1 MIIVIYTV
9 SKSIYGES
17 MKVYFNYLLVLLMV
31 SGTAHS
37 QKDEF
42 AGDIFSLSLM
52 DLVNMDV
59 TIVSKREES
68 VSMAAGVVSVIT
80 SDEIQSYGATNLK
93 DVLLRMPNFYMF
105 DSSTFKASGMML
117 RGGATQHLNNHVLY
131 LINGRPL
138 RESQNGGLHSDINLM
153 FPVERIKRLEIIRG
167 PGSVLYGS
175 NAFNGV
181 LNIITR
187 EAPDEL
193 EVSVKTQNGTA
204 GYGAHSIQVGGQLT
218 DDSSFNLHGKILDH
232 TGDNFSAFDEGG
244 SLGTQENG
252 LDGEFLNLE
261 LVGYGFTLNA
271 FNNNIVVP
279 AVSGAFL
286 WSNRAD
292 FELNREFYDLSYQ
305 YDLSS
310 DWGVAAN
317 FTSNQLDRLVF
328 TESGGFS
335 EFASEGYI
343 SEITINGSISES
355 LNMVAGVSSDVVK
368 GNLYTRGGEYRTER
382 HSLYGQLEYLLSE
395 KTRLTAGVQW
405 NKPDGDDLDASPRL
419 ALVHRYSDQ
428 WHGKLLYAKAFR
440 SPYGSE
446 LYFESGFL
454 EGNDSLDPESIET
467 AEAQLIFGDESLS
480 LTTTVYYSEAEN
492 LIERA
497 LVGSANT
504 FINQPEK
511 VYYSGVEVEW
521 NKQVNETMR
530 FQGSFSHQMNED
542 ESGQDDVMAAAN
554 EMLKLGFTYRP
565 NKQLVLGI
573 WSNYFGA
580 ASKLEDL
587 EGSSAQVVNPASE
600 AVNLISL
607 NVETNL
613 GYLLENEKYQTVQ
626 VSLYANNLL
635 DEDVW
640 YPELGRRLVN
650 TFPQNH
656 SQGIY
661 AAVEVSF

>member
-1 MIIVIYTV
+1 MH
-9 SKSIYGES
+9 GEY
-17 MKVYFNYLLVLLMV
+17 MKAYVYYLLVLLVV
-31 SGTAHS
+31 SAAAHS

-42 AGDIFSLSLM
+42 SGDIFSLSLM

-153 FPVERIKRLEIIRG
+153 FPVERIERLEIIRG

-187 EAPDEL
+187 DAPDQF
-193 EVSVKTQNGTA
+193 EVSVKSQNGSA
-204 GYGAHSIQVGGQLT
+204 GYGAHSIQVGRKF
-218 DDSSFNLHGKILDH
+218 SANSAFNLHGKVLDYDGE
-232 TGDNFSAFDEGG
+232 TFSAFDEGG
-244 SLGTQENG
+244 NFGNQKNE

-261 LVGYGFTLNA
+261 LDVYGFSFNA
-271 FNNNIVVP
+271 FNNKIVVP

-292 FELNREFYDLSYQ
+292 FELNRAFYDLGYQ

-310 DWGVAAN
+310 NWGVGVN
-317 FTSNQLDRLVF
+317 FTSNQLERLVYS
-328 TESGGFS
+328 ENGSFS
-335 EFASEGYI
+335 EFLSEGYT
-343 SEITINGSISES
+343 SELTLNGSISES
-355 LNMVAGVSSDVVK
+355 LNLVAGMSSDVVK
-368 GNLYTRGGEYRTER
+368 GNLYTRGGAYRTER
-382 HSLYGQLEYLLSE
+382 QSLFAQLEYGLSE

-405 NKPDGDDLDASPRL
+405 NKPEGDDLDASPRL

-446 LYFESGFL
+446 LYFEAGFL
-454 EGNDSLDPESIET
+454 EGNDSLEPESIET
-467 AEAQLIFGDESLS
+467 AEAQLIFGDDSLAF
-480 LTTTVYYSEAEN
+480 TTTVYYSEAEN

-504 FINQPEK
+504 FINQPDK
-511 VYYSGVEVEW
+511 IYYRGVEFEW
-521 NKQVNETMR
+521 NKQINATMR
-530 FQGSFSHQMNED
+530 IQGSASYQMNED
-542 ESGQDDVMAAAN
+542 ESGQEDVMLAAN
-554 EMLKLGFTYRP
+554 DMFKLGFTYRP
-565 NKQLVLGI
+565 NQQLVLGI
-573 WSNYFGA
+573 WNNYFGA
-580 ASKLEDL
+580 ANKLENLD
-587 EGSSAQVVNPASE
+587 GSSAQVVNPESK
-600 AVNLISL
+600 AVDILSL
-607 NVETNL
+607 NLETNL
-613 GYLLENEKYQTVQ
+613 GYVLGNEKYQTVQ
-626 VSLYANNLL
+626 LSLFANNLL

-640 YPELGRRLVN
+640 YPELGRRIVN
-650 TFPQNH
+650 TFPQDH
-656 SQGIY
+656 SQGIF
-661 AAVEVSF
+661 VSIEAGF